1 MRIAKIIEGGY
12 EIQEVE
18 FGVVYRWY
26 PERIFVECDCG
37 HKPIL
42 NNSCTACG
50 GCGADHA
57 SVIRRELSARQQEDE
72 KLHPWRYRHFSDD
85 TGIPA

>member
-18 FGVVYRWY
+18 FGVVYRWH
-26 PERIFVECDCG
+26 PKRIIVECDCG
-37 HKPIL
+37 QKPIL
-42 NNSCTACG
+42 TSLCTACR
-50 GCGADHA
+50 CGADYPGTIH
-57 SVIRRELSARQQEDE
+57 RELSARQLEDE